1 MVTGREGMFTAS
13 HGKELYYETW
23 FPLEEGA
30 TGKGSPPSS
39 RRSCLK
45 PLGCRTGVRRSV
57 PLTPAQGGLCQQA
70 PLA

>member
-45 PLGCRTGVRRSV
+45 PLGVRRF
-57 PLTPAQGGLCQQA
+57 Q
-70 PLA
+70 